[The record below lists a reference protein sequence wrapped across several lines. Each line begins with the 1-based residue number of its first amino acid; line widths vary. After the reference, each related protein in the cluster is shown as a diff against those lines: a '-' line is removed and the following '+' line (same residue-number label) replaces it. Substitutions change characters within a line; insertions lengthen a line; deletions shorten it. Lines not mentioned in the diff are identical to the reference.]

1 MKLEDSK
8 HKEFEL
14 SSLKQEV
21 DSLRIRNSNQQME
34 ISSYQE
40 TLEKSFIENQM
51 MKKTLDE
58 ISRNRTSEESREF
71 TIRENYEKE
80 ITELK
85 EEIAGFS
92 GKFNKVFEEK
102 MSLEEEIRK
111 LHDNIREYK
120 ELVGSCE
127 EVFSGDFESI
137 LKESLGIIEEK
148 KIMKQKIHDIVKD
161 CTEKL
166 LGEEI

>member
-8 HKEFEL
+8 HKEFEI

-21 DSLRIRNSNQQME
+21 DSLRIMNSNKQME

-40 TLEKSFIENQM
+40 TLQKSFMENQM
-51 MKKTLDE
+51 MKKVLDE
-58 ISRNRTSEESREF
+58 ISRNRASEESREL

-80 ITELK
+80 ITGLK

-92 GKFNKVFEEK
+92 GKFNRVFEEK

-111 LHDNIREYK
+111 LHNNITEYK

-166 LGEEI
+166 LGDEM